1 MTTKKYNGWTNHA
14 TWNIMLHLNNKGFE
28 LRPHMDLDWVKGWV
42 IVIMSDDTITDFST
56 ANWSE
61 IWESLLEDA
70 EPWVREEIE
79 TAQIERINQENQLS

>member
-14 TWNIMLHLNNKGFE
+14 TWNIMAHLHNKGFE
-28 LRPHMDLDWVKGWV
+28 LQSYMDLDWVKGWV

-56 ANWSE
+56 ANWGE

-70 EPWVREEIE
+70 EPSVREEIQIQE
-79 TAQIERINQENQLS
+79 IERINQENQLS